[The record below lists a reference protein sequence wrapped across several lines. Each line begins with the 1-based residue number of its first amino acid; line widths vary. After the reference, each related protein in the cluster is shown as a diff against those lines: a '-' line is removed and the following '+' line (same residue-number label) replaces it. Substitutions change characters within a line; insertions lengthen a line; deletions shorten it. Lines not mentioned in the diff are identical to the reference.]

1 MKPAPPI
8 WAERFLEWYCRPEKL
23 EEIQGDIQE
32 LFQRHAKSAPKLAR
46 WAYVWN
52 VARFFRLKNIR
63 HTKKLQ
69 QANPLTMFS
78 NYMLIGLRSALR
90 NGMVSLINIG
100 GLALGVGGAITI
112 FIFADQW
119 FHTDDFHLKRDRI
132 YEIANVVN
140 RDSTLVTLS
149 DTPLLLGPMLQVE
162 ASSVENMTRI
172 EAGSGALRYGDKVF
186 QERIW
191 FTDPGFFEMFTF
203 TDAGV
208 PENALRSPNGIVLA
222 SHIAEKYFGERDPVG
237 QPMSVKF
244 STGKVLDF
252 TVTGVAHLP
261 ENNTLHFN
269 VVLSME
275 VFQGL
280 KLKDAYNWDYLTD
293 ATFVLLKPGQTIES
307 LEPLMAKYKKLQ
319 NESNPDWPITDFK
332 FYSMEMLATQSG
344 DLESYMIGSGE
355 PQGVYTMSV
364 IAFLLLLLACFN
376 YTNIAVATV
385 SARLK
390 EIGIRKVVGGRK
402 AEIVQQFIMENVMLC
417 SFAILTGLSVSY
429 FGFMPGI
436 SALVGYPIP
445 FGFSSGLMGI
455 YFFVGILLF
464 IVMVSGV
471 YPALYVSGFQPV
483 QILKGKERFGQ
494 RSTFSRILLT
504 CQFVVAFMTI
514 VGCFVFIDQNLYFRR
529 KDWGY
534 DHGQNLVVPV
544 NSTEQYLK
552 LRDKVAGRRDIVQ
565 FAGAKHH
572 VGSAAER
579 AVLDYASQKFEMIH
593 FGVGYDYLETMNM
606 RLKEGRFFDRTM
618 SSDSV
623 SAVVVN
629 EHFVDAM
636 GWTSPLSQFFTF
648 GGKQRMV
655 IGVVRDFHHDD
666 FYMGIR
672 PALFSL
678 APEKDFRF
686 LSMKAQEG
694 TTVRVEQEM
703 RELWKEIGP
712 DDPYRG
718 LIQDDV
724 FYNFYRNT
732 GNDMGI
738 IVSVAVI
745 TLILACLGLF
755 GLVSYNITRRLKEF
769 SVRKVFGAN
778 LLHIFRLMNRDYVWI
793 LSIAFILGAPA
804 GYFLMTLVIN
814 AMYPEP
820 QPTGVVPFAIAIG
833 MMALTVAITVGSQ
846 MSRVTRENPA
856 QTLRSE

>member
-1 MKPAPPI
+1 MKRQPPI
-8 WAERFLEWYCRPEKL
+8 WADRFLAWYCRADRL
-23 EEIQGDIQE
+23 EEIQGDVHE
-32 LFQRHAKSAPKLAR
+32 LFQRRATKQPHLAS
-46 WAYVWN
+46 WIFVWN
-52 VARFFRLKNIR
+52 VMRFFRLKNIR
-63 HTKKLQ
+63 SKTLQ
-69 QANPLTMFS
+69 EANTVTMFS
-78 NYMLIGLRSALR
+78 NYMLIGFRNAVR

-100 GLALGVGGAITI
+100 GLSLGVAGAITI

-132 YEIANVVN
+132 YEVANIVN
-140 RDSTLVTLS
+140 RDSTLITLS
-149 DTPLLLGPMLQVE
+149 DTPLLLGPMLAE
-162 ASSVENMTRI
+162 DASSVENMTRI
-172 EAGSGALRYGDKVF
+172 EVGSGAVRYGEKVF

-191 FTDPGFFEMFTF
+191 FTDPGFFEIFTF
-203 TDAGV
+203 THVGV
-208 PENALRSPNGIVLA
+208 PENALRSPNSIVLTRFV
-222 SHIAEKYFGERDPVG
+222 AEKYFGERDPVG

-244 STGKVLDF
+244 STGVVQDF

-261 ENNTLHFN
+261 ENNTLHFS
-269 VVLSME
+269 VILSMD

-293 ATFVLLKPGQTIES
+293 ATFVLLKPGQQIES
-307 LEPLMAKYKKLQ
+307 VDPLMSKYKKLQ

-332 FYSMEMLATQSG
+332 FYSMDMLATQSG
-344 DLESYMIGSGE
+344 DLESNMIGSGE

-385 SARLK
+385 STRLK

-402 AEIVQQFIMENVMLC
+402 TEIVQQFIIENVMLC
-417 SFAILTGLSVSY
+417 SFAIMVGLGVSY

-445 FGFSSGLMGI
+445 FGFSSGPMVI

-464 IVMVSGV
+464 IVMISGV

-483 QILKGKERFGQ
+483 QILKGKERFSQ

-504 CQFVVAFMTI
+504 CQFVLAFMTI
-514 VGCFVFIDQNLYFRR
+514 VGCFIFIDQNLHLRS

-534 DHGQNLVVPV
+534 DHGQNFVVPV
-544 NSTEQYLK
+544 NTTEQYLK

-572 VGSAAER
+572 VGSATER

-593 FGVGYDYLETMNM
+593 FAVGYDYLETMNM
-606 RLKEGRFFDRTM
+606 RLKDGRFFDRTM
-618 SSDSV
+618 PSDSV

-636 GWTSPLSQFFTF
+636 GWTSPLNQFFTF

-655 IGVVRDFHHDD
+655 VGVVRDFHHDD

-672 PALFSL
+672 PAMFSL
-678 APEKDFRF
+678 SPEKEFRF
-686 LSMKAQEG
+686 L
-694 TTVRVEQEM
+694 TVKVQSGNALAAEQEM
-703 RELWKEIGP
+703 RQLWKEIGP

-718 LIQDDV
+718 IVQNDV
-724 FYNFYRNT
+724 FYNFFRQTRNDT
-732 GNDMGI
+732 GI
-738 IVSVAVI
+738 IISVAVI

-755 GLVSYNITRRLKEF
+755 GLVSYNITRRMKEF

-778 LLHIFRLMNRDYVWI
+778 FFQIFRLMNNDYAWI

-804 GYFLMTLVIN
+804 GYFLISLLIDS
-814 AMYPEP
+814 MYPDP
-820 QPTGVVPFAIAIG
+820 QATGIVPFAIAMG
-833 MMALTVAITVGSQ
+833 MMFLTVAVTVGSQ

-856 QTLRSE
+856 QTLRNE